1 MLKLEIQKAHRI
13 VIMSPSPIHLWPSC
27 CKRFIFG
34 QEDALEKDVDP
45 ACMQEQIAAKD
56 RELQQF
62 QASAKKISCVGKL
75 GKVMYADTHF
85 CL

>member
-45 ACMQEQIAAKD
+45 ACRNKLLPRIESYSSSK
-56 RELQQF
+56 LQQRK
-62 QASAKKISCVGKL
+62 SPV
-75 GKVMYADTHF
+75 
-85 CL
+85 